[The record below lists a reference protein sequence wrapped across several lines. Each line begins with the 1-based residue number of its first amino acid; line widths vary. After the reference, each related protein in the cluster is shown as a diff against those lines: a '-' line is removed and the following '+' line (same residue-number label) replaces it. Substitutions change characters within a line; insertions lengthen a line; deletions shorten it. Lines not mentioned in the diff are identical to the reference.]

1 MALNGITC
9 AALRAELEQKLL
21 GGRIARIVQTE
32 SDEIILTVKPEMS
45 RGGGQVRLVLS
56 ADASLPLCYLTEE
69 NKPAP
74 LSAPTFCMLLRKHLQ
89 GGRITAVAQPGLE
102 RILRF
107 EVEHL
112 DEMGD
117 LTKHTL
123 VLELMGKY
131 SNLIFL
137 DSQETIVDSIKHVS
151 SMVSS
156 VREVLPGRPYF
167 IPETQHKKD
176 ALSES
181 RKNFL
186 AVLTVGSLPPASL
199 LVRTY
204 TGFSSVTGEELVCRA
219 GIEGDKSCQ
228 DLTEDEASR
237 LADEFC
243 RLTEDIRAARFAPHG
258 YLQQAG
264 SSAGSPKE
272 FSAFPLRMYADLKS
286 LEFPSVSAMLVWY
299 YGEKNRITRI
309 RQRTADLRKTVTTI
323 LERDV
328 HKYDSQQKQRRDTEK
343 KDRYRIY
350 GELLN
355 TYGYSIPAGAKYAD
369 LDNYYTGEKL
379 RVPLDPL
386 LTPAQNAQKYF
397 DRYGKLK
404 RTAEALNTLT
414 AQTEAEIRQLRSILV
429 SLDLSAD
436 ESDIAAIREE
446 LAQSHFI
453 RRGTTGSKGAKK
465 NRLPKSQP
473 FHYMSRDGFDIY
485 VGKNNLQNDELSFR
499 LAGGGD
505 LWFHAN
511 DMPGSHVI
519 LKTGG
524 RKLEEIP
531 DQTFLDAA
539 SLAAHYSSGRE
550 QEKVE
555 VDYLFRRDLKKP
567 AGARPGFVV
576 YYTNYSILAPTDISG
591 IRQVTD

>member
-1 MALNGITC
+1 MMIQEAVMAQEKNTVEKYSE
-9 AALRAELEQKLL
+9 AADI
-21 GGRIARIVQTE
+21 GTVRIADDVVALIAAFAAMEVEGIASMAGGLDMQTV
-32 SDEIILTVKPEMS
+32 SKGGMRKLGKTVK
-45 RGGGQVRLVLS
+45 
-56 ADASLPLCYLTEE
+56 
-69 NKPAP
+69 
-74 LSAPTFCMLLRKHLQ
+74 
-89 GGRITAVAQPGLE
+89 
-102 RILRF
+102 
-107 EVEHL
+107 VE
-112 DEMGD
+112 
-117 LTKHTL
+117 
-123 VLELMGKY
+123 
-131 SNLIFL
+131 
-137 DSQETIVDSIKHVS
+137 VS
-151 SMVSS
+151 SSGVKAD
-156 VREVLPGRPYF
+156 
-167 IPETQHKKD
+167 I
-176 ALSES
+176 
-181 RKNFL
+181 
-186 AVLTVGSLPPASL
+186 AV
-199 LVRTY
+199 
-204 TGFSSVTGEELVCRA
+204 
-219 GIEGDKSCQ
+219 
-228 DLTEDEASR
+228 DL
-237 LADEFC
+237 
-243 RLTEDIRAARFAPHG
+243 I
-258 YLQQAG
+258 
-264 SSAGSPKE
+264 
-272 FSAFPLRMYADLKS
+272 
-286 LEFPSVSAMLVWY
+286 
-299 YGEKNRITRI
+299 
-309 RQRTADLRKTVTTI
+309 
-323 LERDV
+323 
-328 HKYDSQQKQRRDTEK
+328 
-343 KDRYRIY
+343 
-350 GELLN
+350 
-355 TYGYSIPAGAKYAD
+355 YGYSIPAGAKYAD